1 MSDNDDIEGSKLI
14 SGENGADK
22 KLSRKELKKLQKRSE
37 YEKELKSLGSKLHQQ
52 QFDETKDTKA
62 QISEWEVLEP
72 DWILVINLVSRNK
85 QKQMHNWI

>member
-14 SGENGADK
+14 SGNNYRLINVLTNKLVNMYVGENGADK

-52 QFDETKDTKA
+52 QFDETKDTKG
-62 QISEWEVLEP
+62 
-72 DWILVINLVSRNK
+72 
-85 QKQMHNWI
+85 